1 MEQGDEQTELL
12 IEVIIFPGKEAKQNE
27 KSDLLTEVSKLN

>member
-12 IEVIIFPGKEAKQNE
+12 IEVIIFPGKEANQNE